1 MKFPRCAATDR
12 PALRSEVG
20 AVEHDVDVCIIGT
33 GPGGYIAAVRAA
45 QLGMKVAVVER
56 EELGGVCLNRGCIP
70 TKAMLRSAE
79 VFTTM
84 QHSADY
90 GILAENVKVDFS
102 KVVAR
107 REKIVKQLTTGVG
120 GLLKSYG
127 VEVIKGTA
135 TLSERGKVRVSGGTD
150 ATINAKNV
158 ILATGSS
165 PAKLPIPG
173 ADGPGVI
180 DSDGALAL
188 TEIPKSLLIIGGG
201 AIGTEWACVFGA
213 FGTKVTVVEML
224 PTLLPLEDEEMGRTL
239 ARSLQRQGVTIH
251 NEAKL
256 EEMSQGDDGQSV
268 GVLTLKDGKQEKISA
283 DKILVGVGRRP
294 NSADLGLEAL
304 GVKLDRRGFVE
315 VDDYLRT
322 SADNIYAIGDVTG
335 KQLLAHLAMHQGV
348 AAAEAIAGKGH
359 PMDYKVVP
367 ACTYTHPEVAS
378 VGLSEKKAREQG
390 YDVRIGKFPF
400 QANGRAL
407 THGDAEGMVKMVAD
421 AKYGELLGVHIIGPT
436 ASELIPEAALG
447 IRLESTLED
456 IAHTIHAH
464 PTMAEAVGQA
474 AWAALGGALDLPKPR
489 QR

>member
-1 MKFPRCAATDR
+1 M
-12 PALRSEVG
+12 
-20 AVEHDVDVCIIGT
+20 EHDVDVCIIGT

-79 VFTTM
+79 LFMTM

-90 GILAENVKVDFS
+90 GILAENVTVDFS

-107 REKIVKQLTTGVG
+107 REKVVKQLTGGVG

-127 VEVIKGTA
+127 VEVVKGTA
-135 TLSERGKVRVSGGTD
+135 TLGAERGKVRVSGGTD
-150 ATINAKNV
+150 ATVNAKNV
-158 ILATGSS
+158 IIATGSS

-188 TEIPKSLLIIGGG
+188 TEIPKSMLIIGGG

-251 NEAKL
+251 TEAKL
-256 EEMSQGDDGQSV
+256 EEISQGDDGLSV
-268 GVLTLKDGKQEKISA
+268 GVLTLKDGKQERVSA
-283 DKILVGVGRRP
+283 EKVLVGVGRKP

-304 GVKLDRRGFVE
+304 GVTLDRRGFVE
-315 VDDYLRT
+315 VDEYLRT
-322 SADNIYAIGDVTG
+322 SAGNVYAIGDVTG

-348 AAAEAIAGKGH
+348 SAAEAIAGKGH

-407 THGDAEGMVKMVAD
+407 THGDAEGMVKIVAD

-489 QR
+489 QRS

>member
-1 MKFPRCAATDR
+1 M
-12 PALRSEVG
+12 
-20 AVEHDVDVCIIGT
+20 EHDVDVCIIGT

-45 QLGMKVAVVER
+45 QLGMKVAAVER

-79 VFTTM
+79 VLQTM
-84 QHSADY
+84 RHSADF
-90 GILAENVKVDFS
+90 GIMAENVTVDFP
-102 KVVAR
+102 KVLAHRDKV
-107 REKIVKQLTTGVG
+107 VKQLVTGVG

-127 VEVIKGTA
+127 VEVV
-135 TLSERGKVRVSGGTD
+135 RGNAVLAEGNKVRVSGSSD
-150 ATINAKNV
+150 ATINAKN
-158 ILATGSS
+158 ILLATGSS

-188 TEIPKSLLIIGGG
+188 TEVPKSVLIIGGG
-201 AIGTEWACVFGA
+201 AIGCEWASVFSA
-213 FGTKVTVVEML
+213 FGSQITVVEML

-239 ARSLQRQGVTIH
+239 ARSLQRQGVTVYT
-251 NEAKL
+251 EAKL
-256 EEMSQGDDGQSV
+256 DEIAQGDDGLSV
-268 GVLTLKDGKQEKISA
+268 GVLTLKDGKQECVSA
-283 DKILVGVGRRP
+283 EKVLIGVGRRP
-294 NSADLGLEAL
+294 NSADLGLEAA
-304 GVKLDRRGFVE
+304 GVTLDRRGFVE
-315 VDDYLRT
+315 VDEYLRT
-322 SADNIYAIGDVTG
+322 SAGNVYAIGDITG

-348 AAAEAIAGKGH
+348 AATEAIAGQGH

>member
-1 MKFPRCAATDR
+1 VDY
-12 PALRSEVG
+12 
-20 AVEHDVDVCIIGT
+20 DVDVCIIGT
-33 GPGGYIAAVRAA
+33 GPGGYIAAVRAS

-56 EELGGVCLNRGCIP
+56 EELGGICLNRGCIP

-79 VFTTM
+79 VFHTM
-84 QHSADY
+84 QRSEDF
-90 GILAENVKVDFS
+90 GILAKDVTVDFS
-102 KVVAR
+102 KVIAH
-107 REKIVKQLTTGVG
+107 REKVVKQLVGGVG

-127 VEVIKGTA
+127 VEVVRGTA
-135 TLSERGKVRVSGGTD
+135 KLADRGKVQVTGSSD

-158 ILATGSS
+158 VLATGSS
-165 PAKLPIPG
+165 PAKLPVPG
-173 ADGPGVI
+173 ADGPNVI

-201 AIGTEWACVFGA
+201 AIGCEWACVFGA
-213 FGTKVTVVEML
+213 FGTKVTIVEML

-239 ARSLQRQGVTIH
+239 ARSLGRQGITIH
-251 NEAKL
+251 TEAKL
-256 EEMSQGDDGQSV
+256 EEIAQGDDGLSV
-268 GVLTLKDGKQEKISA
+268 GVLTLKDGNQERVSA
-283 DKILVGVGRRP
+283 EKVLVGVGRRP
-294 NSADLGLEAL
+294 NSADLGLEGA
-304 GVKLDRRGFVE
+304 GVTLDRRGFIE
-315 VDDYLRT
+315 VDDHLKT
-322 SADNIYAIGDVTG
+322 TAGNVYAIGDVTG

-348 AAAEAIAGKGH
+348 AAVEAIAGKGH

-390 YDVRIGKFPF
+390 YDVVIGKFPF
-400 QANGRAL
+400 QANARSLA
-407 THGDAEGMVKMVAD
+407 HGDAEGMVKMVAD
-421 AKYGELLGVHIIGPT
+421 AKYGELLGVHIIGST

-489 QR
+489 TR

>member
-1 MKFPRCAATDR
+1 
-12 PALRSEVG
+12 
-20 AVEHDVDVCIIGT
+20 VEHDVDVCIIGT

-45 QLGMKVAVVER
+45 QLGMKVAAVER

-79 VFTTM
+79 VLQTM
-84 QHSADY
+84 RHSADF
-90 GILAENVKVDFS
+90 GIMAENVTVDFP
-102 KVVAR
+102 KVLAHRDKV
-107 REKIVKQLTTGVG
+107 VKQLVTGVG

-127 VEVIKGTA
+127 VEVV
-135 TLSERGKVRVSGGTD
+135 RGNAVLAEGNKVRVSGSSD
-150 ATINAKNV
+150 ATINAKN
-158 ILATGSS
+158 ILLATGSS

-188 TEIPKSLLIIGGG
+188 TEVPKSVLIIGGG
-201 AIGTEWACVFGA
+201 AIGCEWASVFSA
-213 FGTKVTVVEML
+213 FGSQITVVEML

-239 ARSLQRQGVTIH
+239 ARSLQRQGVTVYT
-251 NEAKL
+251 EAKL
-256 EEMSQGDDGQSV
+256 DEIAQGDDGLSV
-268 GVLTLKDGKQEKISA
+268 GVLTLKDGKQECVSA
-283 DKILVGVGRRP
+283 EKVLIGVGRRP
-294 NSADLGLEAL
+294 NSADLGLEAA
-304 GVKLDRRGFVE
+304 GVTLDRRGFVE
-315 VDDYLRT
+315 VDEYLRT
-322 SADNIYAIGDVTG
+322 SAGNVYAIGDITG

-348 AAAEAIAGKGH
+348 AATEAIAGQGH

>member
-1 MKFPRCAATDR
+1 
-12 PALRSEVG
+12 
-20 AVEHDVDVCIIGT
+20 
-33 GPGGYIAAVRAA
+33 
-45 QLGMKVAVVER
+45 
-56 EELGGVCLNRGCIP
+56 
-70 TKAMLRSAE
+70 
-79 VFTTM
+79 M

-90 GILAENVKVDFS
+90 GILADNVKVDFK
-102 KVVAR
+102 KVVER
-107 REKIVKQLTTGVG
+107 REKVVKQLTTGVG

-127 VEVIKGTA
+127 VEVVKGTA
-135 TLSERGKVRVSGGTD
+135 TLAERGKVRVSGGTD
-150 ATINAKNV
+150 ATINARNV

-213 FGTKVTVVEML
+213 FGSKVTVVEML

-256 EEMSQGDDGQSV
+256 EEISQGDDGQSV
-268 GVLTLKDGKQEKISA
+268 GVLTLKDGKQEKIAA
-283 DKILVGVGRRP
+283 DKILVGVGRKP

-322 SADNIYAIGDVTG
+322 SAGNVYAIGDVTG

-348 AAAEAIAGKGH
+348 VAAEAIAGKAH

>member
-1 MKFPRCAATDR
+1 VDY
-12 PALRSEVG
+12 
-20 AVEHDVDVCIIGT
+20 DVDVCIIGT
-33 GPGGYIAAVRAA
+33 GPGGYIAAVRAS

-56 EELGGVCLNRGCIP
+56 EELGGICLNRGCIP

-79 VFTTM
+79 VFHTM
-84 QHSADY
+84 QRSEDF
-90 GILAENVKVDFS
+90 GILAKDVTVDFS
-102 KVVAR
+102 KVIAH
-107 REKIVKQLTTGVG
+107 REKADKQLVGGVG

-127 VEVIKGTA
+127 VEVVRGTA
-135 TLSERGKVRVSGGTD
+135 KLAERGKVRVTGSSD
-150 ATINAKNV
+150 STITAKNV
-158 ILATGSS
+158 VLATGSS
-165 PAKLPIPG
+165 PAKLPVPG
-173 ADGPGVI
+173 ADGPNVI

-201 AIGTEWACVFGA
+201 AIGCEWACVFGA
-213 FGTKVTVVEML
+213 FGTKVTIVEML

-239 ARSLQRQGVTIH
+239 GRSLGRQGVTIH
-251 NEAKL
+251 TEAKL
-256 EEMSQGDDGQSV
+256 EEIAQGDDGLSV
-268 GVLTLKDGKQEKISA
+268 GVLTLKDGKQERVSA
-283 DKILVGVGRRP
+283 EKVLVGVGRRP
-294 NSADLGLEAL
+294 NSADLGLEGS
-304 GVKLDRRGFVE
+304 GVTLDRRGFIE
-315 VDDYLRT
+315 VDDHLKT
-322 SADNIYAIGDVTG
+322 TAGNVYAIGDVTG

-348 AAAEAIAGKGH
+348 AAVEAIAGKGH

-390 YDVRIGKFPF
+390 YDVVIGKFPF
-400 QANGRAL
+400 QANARSLA
-407 THGDAEGMVKMVAD
+407 HGDAEGMVKMVAD
-421 AKYGELLGVHIIGPT
+421 AKYGELLGVHIIGST

-489 QR
+489 QRS

>member
-1 MKFPRCAATDR
+1 VD
-12 PALRSEVG
+12 
-20 AVEHDVDVCIIGT
+20 HDVDVCIIGT

-56 EELGGVCLNRGCIP
+56 EELGGICLNRGCIP

-79 VFTTM
+79 VFHTM
-84 QHSADY
+84 QRSEDF
-90 GILAENVKVDFS
+90 GILAKDVTVDFA
-102 KVVAR
+102 KVIAH
-107 REKIVKQLTTGVG
+107 REKVVKQLVGGVG

-127 VEVIKGTA
+127 VEVVRGTA
-135 TLSERGKVRVSGGTD
+135 KLAEPGKVRVTGSSD
-150 ATINAKNV
+150 STITAKNV
-158 ILATGSS
+158 VLATGSS
-165 PAKLPIPG
+165 PAKLPVPG
-173 ADGPGVI
+173 ADGPNVI

-201 AIGTEWACVFGA
+201 AIGCEWACVFGA
-213 FGTKVTVVEML
+213 FGTKVTIVEML

-239 ARSLQRQGVTIH
+239 ARSLGRQGITIH
-251 NEAKL
+251 TEAKL
-256 EEMSQGDDGQSV
+256 EEIAQGDDGLSV
-268 GVLTLKDGKQEKISA
+268 GVLTLKDGKQERVSA
-283 DKILVGVGRRP
+283 EKVLVGVGRRP
-294 NSADLGLEAL
+294 NSADLGLEGA
-304 GVKLDRRGFVE
+304 GVTLDRRGFVE
-315 VDDYLRT
+315 VDDHLKT
-322 SADNIYAIGDVTG
+322 TAGNVYAIGDVTG

-348 AAAEAIAGKGH
+348 AAVEAIAGKGH

-390 YDVRIGKFPF
+390 YDVVIGKFPF
-400 QANGRAL
+400 QANARSLA
-407 THGDAEGMVKMVAD
+407 HGDAEGMVKMVAD
-421 AKYGELLGVHIIGPT
+421 AKYGELLGVHIIGST

>member
-1 MKFPRCAATDR
+1 M
-12 PALRSEVG
+12 
-20 AVEHDVDVCIIGT
+20 EHDVDVCIIGT

-45 QLGMKVAVVER
+45 QLGMKVAAVER

-79 VFTTM
+79 VLQTM
-84 QHSADY
+84 RHSADF
-90 GILAENVKVDFS
+90 GIMAENVTVDFP
-102 KVVAR
+102 KVLAHRDKV
-107 REKIVKQLTTGVG
+107 VKQLVTGVG

-127 VEVIKGTA
+127 VEVVRGNAVLAKGN
-135 TLSERGKVRVSGGTD
+135 KVRVSGSSD
-150 ATINAKNV
+150 ATINAKN
-158 ILATGSS
+158 ILLATGSS

-188 TEIPKSLLIIGGG
+188 TEVPKSVLIIGGG
-201 AIGTEWACVFGA
+201 AIGCEWASVFSA
-213 FGTKVTVVEML
+213 FGSQITVVEML

-239 ARSLQRQGVTIH
+239 ARSLQRQGVTVYT
-251 NEAKL
+251 EAKL
-256 EEMSQGDDGQSV
+256 DEIAQGDDGLSV
-268 GVLTLKDGKQEKISA
+268 GVLTLKDGKQECVSA
-283 DKILVGVGRRP
+283 EKVLIGVGRRP
-294 NSADLGLEAL
+294 NSADLGLEAA
-304 GVKLDRRGFVE
+304 GVTLDRRGFVE
-315 VDDYLRT
+315 VDEYLRT
-322 SADNIYAIGDVTG
+322 SAGNVYAIGDITG

-348 AAAEAIAGKGH
+348 AATEAIAGQGH

>member
-1 MKFPRCAATDR
+1 VD
-12 PALRSEVG
+12 S
-20 AVEHDVDVCIIGT
+20 VEHDVDVCIIGT

-79 VFTTM
+79 LFMTM
-84 QHSADY
+84 QHSAEY
-90 GILAENVKVDFS
+90 GILAENVTVDFS

-107 REKIVKQLTTGVG
+107 REKVVKQLTGGVG

-127 VEVIKGTA
+127 VEVVKGTA
-135 TLSERGKVRVSGGTD
+135 TLAERGKVRVSGGTD
-150 ATINAKNV
+150 ATVNAKNV
-158 ILATGSS
+158 IIATGSS
-165 PAKLPIPG
+165 PANLPIPG

-188 TEIPKSLLIIGGG
+188 TEIPKSMLIIGGG

-213 FGTKVTVVEML
+213 FGTKVTVVEMM

-239 ARSLQRQGVTIH
+239 ARSLQRQGVTMH
-251 NEAKL
+251 TEAKL
-256 EEMSQGDDGQSV
+256 EEISQGDDGQSV
-268 GVLTLKDGKQEKISA
+268 GVLTLKDGKQERVSA
-283 DKILVGVGRRP
+283 EKVLVGVGRKP

-304 GVKLDRRGFVE
+304 GVTLDRRGFVE
-315 VDDYLRT
+315 VDEYLRT
-322 SADNIYAIGDVTG
+322 SAGNVYAIGDVTG

-348 AAAEAIAGKGH
+348 SAAEAIAGKGH

-407 THGDAEGMVKMVAD
+407 THGDAEGMVKIVAD

-489 QR
+489 QRS

>member
-1 MKFPRCAATDR
+1 VDY
-12 PALRSEVG
+12 
-20 AVEHDVDVCIIGT
+20 DVDVCIIGT
-33 GPGGYIAAVRAA
+33 GPGGYIAAVRAS

-56 EELGGVCLNRGCIP
+56 EELGGICLNRGCIP

-79 VFTTM
+79 VFHTM
-84 QHSADY
+84 QRSEDF
-90 GILAENVKVDFS
+90 GILAKDVTVDFS
-102 KVVAR
+102 KVIAH
-107 REKIVKQLTTGVG
+107 REKVVKQLVGGVG

-127 VEVIKGTA
+127 VEVVRGTA
-135 TLSERGKVRVSGGTD
+135 KLAERGKVRVTGSSD
-150 ATINAKNV
+150 STITAKNV
-158 ILATGSS
+158 VLATGSS
-165 PAKLPIPG
+165 PAKLPVPG
-173 ADGPGVI
+173 ADGPNVI

-201 AIGTEWACVFGA
+201 AIGCEWACVFGA
-213 FGTKVTVVEML
+213 FGTKVTIVEML

-239 ARSLQRQGVTIH
+239 ARSLGRQGITIH
-251 NEAKL
+251 TEAKL
-256 EEMSQGDDGQSV
+256 EEIAQGDDGLSV
-268 GVLTLKDGKQEKISA
+268 GVLTLKDGKQERVSA
-283 DKILVGVGRRP
+283 EKVLVGVGRRP
-294 NSADLGLEAL
+294 NSADLGLEGA
-304 GVKLDRRGFVE
+304 GVTLDRRGFIE
-315 VDDYLRT
+315 VDDHLKT
-322 SADNIYAIGDVTG
+322 TAGNVYAIGDVTG

-348 AAAEAIAGKGH
+348 AAVEAIAGKGH

-390 YDVRIGKFPF
+390 YDVVIGKFPF
-400 QANGRAL
+400 QANARSLA
-407 THGDAEGMVKMVAD
+407 HGDAEGMVKMVAD
-421 AKYGELLGVHIIGPT
+421 AKYGELLGVHIIGST

-489 QR
+489 QRS